1 MSGKWPGGVISKT
14 APTVTG
20 PTDGEGGSA
29 SGIWTLDQAADYE
42 KQGLW
47 PLPVLPKTTF
57 TCGQN
62 TWGPLGQGN
71 TTNQSSP
78 VQVGALSD
86 WHMAYCGQDS
96 VGAVK
101 GDGTLWKRGRKTEG
115 MLGLSNT
122 TTNS

>member
-29 SGIWTLDQAADYE
+29 SGIWTLDQVADYE

-57 TCGQN
+57 TCGQKQFW
-62 TWGPLGQGN
+62 TVRP
-71 TTNQSSP
+71 
-78 VQVGALSD
+78 QVIQLIN
-86 WHMAYCGQDS
+86 HLQY
-96 VGAVK
+96 
-101 GDGTLWKRGRKTEG
+101 R
-115 MLGLSNT
+115 
-122 TTNS
+122 